1 MFQEASYDNC
11 HFNII
16 NGIVFIGK
24 SLASLHRNNTCQ
36 KNKNTRNLCIAHHE
50 VMDCIIN
57 A

>member
-36 KNKNTRNLCIAHHE
+36 KNKNTRDLCIAHHE